1 MDAGHPELR
10 LLLLGNRG
18 GAEKSVRRLARKH
31 VARQAATLTQHAQ
44 GRTDSATQCV
54 SDKFRAVRRPR
65 NTHAQRRID
74 ALARQGAGKF
84 DERLRVKEKL
94 ADEYRLKPHARGGIE
109 LCPER
114 LPQHLI
120 GNARMALG
128 IATAHDPSN
137 AMSFERPRLDYLRRV
152 LELLGRSVAVST

>member
-74 ALARQGAGKF
+74 ALAPQGAGKF

-94 ADEYRLKPHARGGIE
+94 ADEHRLKPHARGGIE

-120 GNARMALG
+120 ENARMALG
-128 IATAHDPSN
+128 IAAYRDPAD
-137 AMSFERPRLDYLRRV
+137 AMRLEKPRFDDLKRV
-152 LELLGRSVAVST
+152 LEIPGLSVPVST